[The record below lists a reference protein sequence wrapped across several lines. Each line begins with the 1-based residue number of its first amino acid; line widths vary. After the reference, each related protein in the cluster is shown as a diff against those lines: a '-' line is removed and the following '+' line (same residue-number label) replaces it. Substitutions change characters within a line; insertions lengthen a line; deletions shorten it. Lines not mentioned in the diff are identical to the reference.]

1 MTHFQTPSFIQKA
14 IERFEKIEK
23 ILHINDDIPG
33 RLINS
38 YDFKEESEMR
48 AFEFS
53 MSNKKWLLL
62 GNYKP
67 P

>member
-1 MTHFQTPSFIQKA
+1 MTHFQTPSFLQKA

-33 RLINS
+33 KLINS
-38 YDFKEESEMR
+38 SEMK